1 MRSRI
6 GLLAL
11 ACTSTASVM
20 AGAWAFAAA
29 IPPGRQHRLTIE
41 GENNLTFLPQLGLPP
56 LKVDYKAKV
65 EYIIDTRLGKGPK
78 AASTEPSSEEVAEKK
93 PVAKAGGSSSR
104 AKAKKGENPASK
116 VSGAVDLSLH
126 STEMN
131 FRQNGLSVVEARMSR
146 ARFQGR
152 LLPDAPVLNVSMN
165 EAPPRLQE
173 ILKSYDSIAASLL
186 VNDDDRVVNRRYRVE
201 GPHRAIIETILSI
214 HAPIP
219 RDADYWES
227 PTQLA
232 MGHGQ
237 TAKGILRFDK
247 IKKDN
252 IKTEIKKDDAS
263 TNNKKDDVNLKDGPV
278 AVDVVKVKVSG
289 VLKAE
294 GVIAGNLIKDGTY
307 TVSGE
312 QVYDS
317 HTREWTSSR
326 WSVVVKNEL
335 ANQAGVT
342 VAQASGM
349 MTVES
354 RALAGASPPT
364 VDSSVPKL

>member
-1 MRSRI
+1 MRRRI
-6 GLLAL
+6 GILGLVCSATFS
-11 ACTSTASVM
+11 AM
-20 AGAWAFAAA
+20 AGAWALAAA

-41 GENNLTFLPQLGLPP
+41 GENNLTFLPQSGLPP

-78 AASTEPSSEEVAEKK
+78 APSTEEVAEKK
-93 PVAKAGGSSSR
+93 PVARNGGPSR
-104 AKAKKGENPASK
+104 SRAKKGENPASK

-131 FRQNGLSVVEARMSR
+131 FRQNGLSVVETRMSR

-152 LLPDAPVLNVSMN
+152 LLPDSPVLNVSMN

-201 GPHRAIIETILSI
+201 GPQRAVIETILSI

-219 RDADYWES
+219 RDADSWEA

-237 TAKGILRFDK
+237 TAKGILRFGK
-247 IKKDN
+247 AR
-252 IKTEIKKDDAS
+252 KDDGAKA
-263 TNNKKDDVNLKDGPV
+263 KKDDVRTNDNANGNGSSG
-278 AVDVVKVKVSG
+278 AADVVRVKVSG

-294 GVIAGNLIKDGTY
+294 GAIAGNFIKDGTY
-307 TVSGE
+307 TVTGE
-312 QVYDS
+312 QIYDTHS
-317 HTREWTSSR
+317 REWTSSR

-342 VAQASGM
+342 VAQASGTM
-349 MTVES
+349 VVES
-354 RALAGASPPT
+354 RALVGAGTSAGDPT
-364 VDSSVPKL
+364 APKP